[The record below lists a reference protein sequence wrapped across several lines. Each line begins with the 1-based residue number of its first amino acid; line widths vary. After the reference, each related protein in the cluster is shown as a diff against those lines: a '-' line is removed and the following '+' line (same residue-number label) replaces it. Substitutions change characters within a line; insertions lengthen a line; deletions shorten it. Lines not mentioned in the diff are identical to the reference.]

1 MLEQL
6 NPSHLTTMLNSAPV
20 GMLLLDAEGK
30 VSWINHNMKEI
41 LGQRSQNLL
50 GQSATTVDNSLRDI
64 FKPEGEV
71 SLDATTEHE
80 GITWLTTSNNLSEQ
94 NVVKYFIDISTLSHL
109 INDRDRLLAQVQ
121 ALSIKDEA
129 TGLLNRRGIF
139 QALEPQVSRSRRYD
153 NLLSVLT
160 IKIVNYGD
168 LKKQFSE
175 DELNTLML
183 AMSQVLND
191 QMRWADTI
199 GRLDDDEILMV
210 LPETEANIAQQLAE
224 KIQTRL
230 AELFVPALADKSFE
244 ICTRIGMAQWHKGE
258 DVALLM
264 RRARDTMESSVE
276 AKVAINA

>member
-6 NPSHLTTMLNSAPV
+6 SPSQLATMLNSAPI
-20 GMLLLDAEGK
+20 GMVLLDSKGN
-30 VSWINHNMKEI
+30 VDWINESLAEI
-41 LGQRSQNLL
+41 LGDRCQQLL
-50 GQSATTVDNSLRDI
+50 GQSATTVSAELRDL

-71 SLDATTEHE
+71 TLEATPEHDT
-80 GITWLTTSNNLSEQ
+80 ITRLTMTVNLSEQ
-94 NVVKYFIDISTLSHL
+94 LKAKYFIDISTLANL
-109 INDRDRLLAQVQ
+109 INERDRLLAQVQ
-121 ALSIKDEA
+121 ALSIKDET

-160 IKIVNYGD
+160 IKIVNYEA
-168 LKKQFSE
+168 LKQEFSE
-175 DELNTLML
+175 EEMDTLML
-183 AMSQVLND
+183 SMSQVLND

-199 GRLDDDEILMV
+199 GRLDEDEILMV
-210 LPETEANIAQQLAE
+210 LPETEASTAQQLAD
-224 KIQTRL
+224 KIQSRL

-244 ICTRIGMAQWHKGE
+244 LCTRFGMAQWQKGE

-264 RRARDTMESSVE
+264 RRAREMMENGVE

>member
-6 NPSHLTTMLNSAPV
+6 SPSQLATMLNSAPI
-20 GMLLLDAEGK
+20 GMLLLDGEGK
-30 VSWINHNMKEI
+30 VSWINDSLAEI
-41 LGQRSQNLL
+41 LGPRSQDLI
-50 GQSATTVDNSLRDI
+50 GKSATTADSELRDL

-71 SLDATTEHE
+71 SLEASGDIPA
-80 GITWLTTSNNLSEQ
+80 ITWLTTTSNLSEQ
-94 NVVKYFIDISTLSHL
+94 FQVKYFIDISSLSHL
-109 INDRDRLLAQVQ
+109 INERDRLLAQVQ

-160 IKIVNYGD
+160 IKIANYED
-168 LKKQFSE
+168 LQQQLNA

-191 QMRWADTI
+191 QMRWADAI

-210 LPETEANIAQQLAE
+210 LPETEANTAQLLAD
-224 KIQTRL
+224 KIQARL

-244 ICTRIGMAQWHKGE
+244 ICTRFGMAQWQKGE

-264 RRARDTMESSVE
+264 RRAHEMMENGVE